1 MTTLTKLSTSCDF
14 PDPRL
19 ALLNPNGL
27 LAFGGDLS
35 TQRLLQAYSNGIFP
49 WFSHDEPIMWW
60 SPNPRGILPLAQ
72 FYCSTKLA
80 KLVRQQ
86 RYQVTVNMAFDQV
99 IDACATISRNG
110 SGTWITPQM
119 IAAYKN
125 LHHVGH
131 AHSIEVWDEDRLVGG
146 LYGVVTGK
154 LFCGESMFHNV
165 TDSSKLA
172 MYYLVALLQSENSPF
187 VDCQM
192 QNPHLRT
199 LGCIEISRNQF
210 LHDLDQLNNQR
221 FSPNCWQARIVA
233 HAK

>member
-35 TQRLLQAYSNGIFP
+35 TQRLVQAYSNGIFP

-172 MYYLVALLQSENSPF
+172 MYYLVTLLQSENSPF

>member
-1 MTTLTKLSTSCDF
+1 MTNLTKLSTSCDF

-131 AHSIEVWDEDRLVGG
+131 AHSIEVWDEERLVGG

-172 MYYLVALLQSENSPF
+172 MYYLVTLLQSENSPF

>member
-119 IAAYKN
+119 IAAYKT

-131 AHSIEVWDEDRLVGG
+131 AQSIEVWDEDRLVGG

-221 FSPNCWQARIVA
+221 FSPNCWQARVVA